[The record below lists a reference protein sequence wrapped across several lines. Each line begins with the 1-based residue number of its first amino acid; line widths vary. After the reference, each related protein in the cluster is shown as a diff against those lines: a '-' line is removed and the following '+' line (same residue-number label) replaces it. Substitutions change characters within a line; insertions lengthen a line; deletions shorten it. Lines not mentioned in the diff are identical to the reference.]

1 MARLGLSSSASDH
14 GCPKILVVFASTVSP
29 LNIPIP
35 LVSLCVPESSVF
47 GDTLGKGVARRGKV
61 RTPSSAIS
69 WTTSSSSKS
78 RGAKP
83 VGGQARAERAGGR
96 SAGSRPP
103 LSPQPTKSSST
114 GFTEPRSTTLLL
126 LAMGTAAA
134 VRGGMM
140 SAAFHLAPRHA
151 SCFQTNL
158 CRRMHFAVHV
168 LTVAGSNPWG
178 QPQTRTEA
186 DGGTNTLAPPQRALR
201 R

>member
-1 MARLGLSSSASDH
+1 MARLGLSSWASDH

-103 LSPQPTKSSST
+103 LSPQPTKSSSN

-134 VRGGMM
+134 GPG
-140 SAAFHLAPRHA
+140 RHDVCCLPPG
-151 SCFQTNL
+151 SPS
-158 CRRMHFAVHV
+158 RV
-168 LTVAGSNPWG
+168 LFSDEPVQAHELRCPC
-178 QPQTRTEA
+178 A
-186 DGGTNTLAPPQRALR
+186 DSRWL
-201 R
+201 